1 MKIEK
6 TAESQF
12 NLLSSHYSEKLNNHP
27 EEVDS
32 KAAVACGLVNKSKHT
47 AWFDIPKQLKRINL
61 RRISE

>member
-32 KAAVACGLVNKSKHT
+32 KAAVACGLVNKAITYS
-47 AWFDIPKQLKRINL
+47 LV
-61 RRISE
+61 